1 MSKPQVNKV
10 RQVLKNLRK
19 VTTTFRLYG
28 KDHPNTEHIADSF
41 VGALV
46 PLLEE
51 LGRLELNVQSDH
63 LAMGDK
69 VVYRDEEA
77 GSFAELLYREGI
89 QQLTILP
96 GVDRDELLELVRL
109 LSINLN
115 LPGYEEETLISLLW
129 QADFKAILY
138 EAVQGLV
145 EAVEQS
151 EAAAAGEMGA
161 FSEVLSHILATQ
173 DDVSALASMDEE
185 TLSGMSETSQRAAA
199 AHSLKVNRSGEDHA
213 RPATPFTKAL
223 QEAAA
228 VAGVSKPVAW
238 SKQQQSAVVETI
250 EWAEGYRG
258 ELTVPAE
265 QVAEYWK
272 TLGADTFDSMLGNA
286 LEASLFLAAKPVNG
300 LSREHALDLS
310 RRGIEAA
317 LDSNSTDPYT
327 TAVGILDR
335 MTGAEE
341 FEDAH
346 AELTKLRDECLTP
359 EALRRVCRAAR
370 TAGDR
375 TAGLWAFIS
384 SGGVERM
391 LAVRDL
397 LSEIEDEIQAS
408 VVMDALNGAA
418 EDNPEILVENIHD
431 LTFEQLIPV
440 YTCVA
445 RGEHPKFR
453 KALRHGLRHPRAE
466 VRLHA
471 LTMVLGQPDETNAE
485 AVAPLLQDKDPR
497 VRLHALR
504 AFQGIALPDIVPFLH
519 AELEASDFR
528 QKDREEMKLVAKAY
542 GYSHKKEALDVLQSL
557 LKRGRLSQLGQ
568 ERPDLEALMWGMLA
582 TGSDEGRLAVIR
594 ATKSFFPSVS
604 RAADKVIAQSKIRT
618 DDGGGSG
625 EDAS

>member
-1 MSKPQVNKV
+1 MSKPEIKKV
-10 RQVLKNLRK
+10 RHVLKNLRK

-28 KDHPNTEHIADSF
+28 KDHPNTERIADTF
-41 VGALV
+41 VGAMV

-51 LGRLELNVQSDH
+51 LGRLELDIHADH
-63 LAMGDK
+63 LAMGDA
-69 VVYRDEEA
+69 VVYRDDEA
-77 GSFAELLYREGI
+77 GSFAELLYREGV

-96 GVDRDELLELVRL
+96 GVDREEMLELVRL

-129 QADFKAILY
+129 QADFKHILY

-173 DDVSALASMDEE
+173 EEVSALASMDEDALAG
-185 TLSGMSETSQRAAA
+185 LSEGAKREA
-199 AHSLKVNRSGEDHA
+199 AHRKLKSHRSTEDLA
-213 RPATPFTKAL
+213 RPSTPFTKAL
-223 QEAAA
+223 QEAAQ
-228 VAGVSKPVAW
+228 VAGVSKPVSW

-250 EWAEGYRG
+250 EWAEGYRS

-272 TLGADTFDSMLGNA
+272 TLGADTFESMLGNA
-286 LEASLFLAAKPVNG
+286 LEASLFLSAKPVRG

-317 LDSNSTDPYT
+317 LNSNSTDPYT

-335 MTGAEE
+335 MVDAED
-341 FEDAH
+341 FADAH
-346 AELTKLRDECLTP
+346 DGLTKLREECLS
-359 EALRRVCRAAR
+359 EKALLRVCRTTR
-370 TAGDR
+370 TKGSR
-375 TAGLWAFIS
+375 TTGLWAFIS
-384 SGGVERM
+384 SGHVERM

-397 LSEIEDEIQAS
+397 LHQIEDEIQAS

-453 KALRHGLRHPRAE
+453 KALRHGLRHPKPD

-497 VRLHALR
+497 VRIAALR
-504 AFQGIALPDIVPFLH
+504 AFQGVALPDIVPFL
-519 AELEASDFR
+519 AEELESAEYR
-528 QKDREEMKLVAKAY
+528 MKDREEMKLVARAY
-542 GYSHKKEALDVLQSL
+542 GYSHKLEGLTLLRSL
-557 LKRGRLSQLGQ
+557 LKRGRLRQLGQ
-568 ERPDLEALMWGMLA
+568 ERPDLEALLWGMLA
-582 TGSDEGRLAVIR
+582 TGTDEGRLAVLR

-604 RAADKVIAQSKIRT
+604 RAAAKVIARSKIRT
-618 DDGGGSG
+618 DEGEPGG

>member
-1 MSKPQVNKV
+1 MSSPQVNKV
-10 RQVLKNLRK
+10 RHVLKNLRK

-28 KDHPNTEHIADSF
+28 KDHPNTELIADTF

-69 VVYRDEEA
+69 VVYKDEEA

-161 FSEVLSHILATQ
+161 FSDVLSHILATQ
-173 DDVSALASMDEE
+173 DEVSALASRDEE
-185 TLSGMSETSQRAAA
+185 TFSGMSETSQRAAA
-199 AHSLKVNRSGEDHA
+199 ARSLKVNRSQDDHA
-213 RPATPFTKAL
+213 RPATPFTRAL
-223 QEAAA
+223 QEAAE
-228 VAGVSKPVAW
+228 VAGVSRPVAW

-346 AELTKLRDECLTP
+346 AELAKLREECLTRD
-359 EALRRVCRAAR
+359 ALLRVCRTAR

-375 TAGLWAFIS
+375 TSGLWAFIS
-384 SGGVERM
+384 SGGIERM

-397 LSEIEDEIQAS
+397 LWEIEDEIQAS

-418 EDNPEILVENIHD
+418 EDNPEVLVESIHD

-453 KALRHGLRHPRAE
+453 KALRHGLRHPKAE

-497 VRLHALR
+497 VRKNALL

-519 AELEASDFR
+519 AELEAPDFR
-528 QKDREEMKLVAKAY
+528 QKDRDEMKLVAKAY
-542 GYSHKKEALDVLQSL
+542 GYSHKKEALILLQSL
-557 LKRGRLSQLGQ
+557 VKRGRLAQLGQ
-568 ERPDLEALMWGMLA
+568 ERPDIEALMWGMLA

-618 DDGGGSG
+618 DKG

>member
-1 MSKPQVNKV
+1 MSSPQIKKV
-10 RQVLKNLRK
+10 RRVLKNLRK

-28 KDHPNTEHIADSF
+28 KNHPNTEQIADTF
-41 VGALV
+41 VGDLV

-51 LGRLELNVQSDH
+51 LGRLELDIQSDH
-63 LAMGDK
+63 LVMGDE
-69 VVYRDEEA
+69 VVYRDDEA
-77 GSFAELLYREGI
+77 GTFAELLYREGI
-89 QQLTILP
+89 QQITFLP
-96 GVDRDELLELVRL
+96 GVDRGELLEMVRL

-129 QADFKAILY
+129 QADFKHILY

-161 FSEVLSHILATQ
+161 FSDVLSHILATQ
-173 DDVSALASMDEE
+173 DEVSALASKDEE
-185 TLSGMSETSQRAAA
+185 TFSGTSEASQRAAA
-199 AHSLKVNRSGEDHA
+199 ARSLKTNRSTEDHA

-223 QEAAA
+223 QEAAQ
-228 VAGVSKPVAW
+228 VAGVARPVSW

-272 TLGADTFDSMLGNA
+272 TLGADTYESMLGNA
-286 LEASLFLAAKPVNG
+286 LEASLFLAAKPVKG
-300 LSREHALDLS
+300 LSREHAMDLS

-317 LDSNSTDPYT
+317 LNSNSTDPYT

-335 MTGAEE
+335 MTAADE
-341 FEDAH
+341 FEGAH
-346 AELTKLRDECLTP
+346 AELAKLREECLNRD
-359 EALRRVCRAAR
+359 ALLRVCRNAR
-370 TAGDR
+370 TAGSR
-375 TAGLWAFIS
+375 TSGLWAFIS
-384 SGGVERM
+384 SGGVKRM

-397 LSEIEDEIQAS
+397 LHEIADEIQAS

-418 EDNPEILVENIHD
+418 EDNPEILVENIHN

-440 YTCVA
+440 YSCVA

-453 KALRHGLRHPRAE
+453 KALRHGLRHPKAD

-471 LTMVLGQPDETNAE
+471 LTMVIGQPDETNAE
-485 AVAPLLQDKDPR
+485 AIAPLLQDKDPR
-497 VRLHALR
+497 VRLTALR
-504 AFQGIALPDIVPFLH
+504 AFQGIALPAIVPFLH
-519 AELEASDFR
+519 AELESPAFR

-542 GYSHKKEALDVLQSL
+542 GYSHKKAALELLQSL
-557 LKRGRLSQLGQ
+557 LKRGRLRQLGQ
-568 ERPDLEALMWGMLA
+568 ERPDLEALLWGMLA

-594 ATKSFFPSVS
+594 ATKAFFPSVKS
-604 RAADKVIAQSKIRT
+604 AADKVIAQSKIRT
-618 DDGGGSG
+618 DDAGSGG